1 MNCSR
6 HTKIIQAL
14 LVVMLVMSLT
24 PVIAGTDS
32 YIFDPESVKPGE
44 KAGGK
49 ERVDLLCRLCWDQT
63 YAYPTIALRYGM
75 EAIGEAS
82 RTGYLQGSIKAHNLT
97 GIVYDVMSV
106 FDSALYHYHYALE
119 LSQIKGDTA
128 LIASN
133 LTNIGLTHWHTGNF
147 KEALSFLFRALNY
160 FEIKNSQYGQA
171 ACLNNIG
178 LIYLDLNN
186 SDRALTSFEESLKL
200 YSAIKNSLGMGAVT
214 TNLGRLWS
222 GKENEK
228 KALDYLLM
236 SEKLKISC
244 QDNYGLAITYRYLGQ
259 LMTRLKK
266 HTSASRYL
274 TQSLAITDKINDP
287 NEKGWT
293 LLEIAKL
300 KLDTGNPKTAYQPA
314 QEALRLAKEVKSLKL
329 ESEVYSFLSKYYNAL
344 DDTGRSYQYYRSYKE
359 LEDEI
364 LNVNRINQL
373 IDLELQHLSKKKT
386 SEIASLNREKNDQF
400 VLIEEQQ
407 QLLSQRNLMLVL
419 AAVLLIITILSAI
432 FVFRE
437 IRQRQ
442 HRLTQLQMQELREKQ
457 LREILEAEIG
467 ERKRIGEELHDSLGQ
482 SLSLIKLNISTLRDK
497 SATIHDVPQ
506 SWLDNLITLVD
517 GAFSELRTISH
528 NMAPIMLREKGLL
541 AAIQDLIDRLNEST
555 KYTIHFETVGTVPHA
570 DTLVENTL
578 YRVIQELLNNIMHH
592 SGATEICFQVIS
604 DEGEL
609 TIMIEDNG
617 CGFDPDILQT
627 NKGIGIKNIHKRLS
641 NLGGTVHIDSVPNRG
656 TTVTLTI
663 PV

>member
-1 MNCSR
+1 M
-6 HTKIIQAL
+6 I
-14 LVVMLVMSLT
+14 VLVMSLV
-24 PVIAGTDS
+24 PAIAGTDS
-32 YIFDPESVKPGE
+32 YIFDPEPLKPGE
-44 KAGGK
+44 KTSGK
-49 ERVDLLCRLCWDQT
+49 ERVDLLCKLCWDQT
-63 YAYPTIALRYGM
+63 YAYPSIALRYGM
-75 EAIGEAS
+75 EAIGEAARS
-82 RTGYLQGSIKAHNLT
+82 GYLSGSIKAHNLT

-147 KEALSFLFRALNY
+147 REALSYLFKALNY

-186 SDRALTSFEESLKL
+186 SERALSSFEESLKL
-200 YSAIKNSLGMGAVT
+200 YSAIKNTLGMGAVT
-214 TNLGRLWS
+214 TNLGKLWS
-222 GKENEK
+222 SNGNDD
-228 KALDYLLM
+228 KAMNYLVM

-244 QDNYGLAITYRYLGQ
+244 KDNYGLTITYRYLGQ
-259 LMTRLKK
+259 LMTRLNKFAMAGK
-266 HTSASRYL
+266 YL
-274 TQSLAITDKINDP
+274 NKSISLTDKISDP

-293 LLEIAKL
+293 LLEIANLNL
-300 KLDTGNPKTAYQPA
+300 KTNKPQKAYKPA
-314 QEALRLAKEVKSLKL
+314 QEALKLAKEVKSLKL
-329 ESEVYSFLSKYYNAL
+329 ESEVYNFLSQYYSTL
-344 DDTGRSYQYYRSYKE
+344 KDTGKSYQYYRSFKK
-359 LEDEI
+359 LEEEI
-364 LNVNRINQL
+364 LNVNRVNQL

-386 SEIASLNREKNDQF
+386 NEIASLNREKNNQV

-407 QLLSQRNLMLVL
+407 QLLGQRNMMLVV
-419 AAVLLIITILSAI
+419 AAILLLITLLSAV

-442 HRLTQLQMQELREKQ
+442 RRRTQVQMQALREKQ

-497 SATIHDVPQ
+497 SFLPQ
-506 SWLDNLITLVD
+506 DCPQPMLDNLLTLVD
-517 GAFSELRTISH
+517 GAFSELRIISH

-541 AAIQDLIDRLNEST
+541 AAIQDLIDRLSEST
-555 KYTIHFETVGTVPHA
+555 KYTIHFETIGPPPHPEP
-570 DTLVENTL
+570 LIENTL
-578 YRVIQELLNNIMHH
+578 YRVVQELINNIMHH
-592 SGATEICFQVIS
+592 SGANEICLQVIN
-604 DEGEL
+604 DGGEL
-609 TIMIEDNG
+609 TIMLEDNG
-617 CGFDPDILQT
+617 CGFDPDQQQN

-641 NLGGTVHIDSVPNRG
+641 NLGGTVHIDSVLNRG